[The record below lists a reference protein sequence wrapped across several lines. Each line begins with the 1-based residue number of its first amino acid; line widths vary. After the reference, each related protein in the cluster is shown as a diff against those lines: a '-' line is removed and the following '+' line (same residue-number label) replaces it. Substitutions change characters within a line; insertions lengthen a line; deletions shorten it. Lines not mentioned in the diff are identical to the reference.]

1 MCRSFLL
8 RRAAFLSAI
17 FGVSAICAPA
27 FGQTTQVVSIEE
39 HWELQISEPDPERS
53 APQITM
59 VMSPTANLAGTHF
72 LVTLNHATEP
82 DVESGG
88 VHVQRYDG
96 TELAASRTEDHDEVL
111 DRDGETITWVQR
123 MELHDGTLTFSVQNG
138 QSESWNHFGGN
149 DLSLSAAYSAASL
162 NTYRPAVSLTES
174 QVGYA
179 ENRVV
184 SLVLK
189 KLVWTTADGQ
199 VHEQNA
205 PIPIDTSLD
214 E

>member
-1 MCRSFLL
+1 MYRPVLL
-8 RRAAFLSAI
+8 RLAAFSTVILGA
-17 FGVSAICAPA
+17 GACVPV
-27 FGQTTQVVSIEE
+27 FGQSSQVISIEE
-39 HWELQISEPDPERS
+39 QWELQVSQPDSERS

-59 VMSPTANLAGTHF
+59 VMSPTANLDGSHF
-72 LVTLNHATEP
+72 LVTLNHASEP
-82 DVESGG
+82 DFESGG
-88 VHVQRYDG
+88 VHVQHYDG
-96 TELAASRTEDHDEVL
+96 TDLVASRTEDRDEVL
-111 DRDGETITWVQR
+111 IHEGETIRWSQR
-123 MELHDGTLTFSVQNG
+123 LTLRDGTLTFAVLNG
-138 QSESWNHFGGN
+138 ESQSWNRFGGY
-149 DLSLSAAYSAASL
+149 DLSVSVPYSAPSL

-174 QVGYA
+174 QVNYA

-214 E
+214 Q